1 MFSTSAAMDLD
12 CPHLSLAPTWAD
24 DDDRR
29 RIVVVDA
36 LAALRL
42 RRDGAYEA
50 VSAWE
55 VLWDFERASSDL
67 GWEIQD
73 FAMRIG
79 LCDPYGIGS
88 RDQDVVEVVTASI
101 RRGDLVGLRKGQVAA
116 AATEPTVEQ
125 RRLAADVERQT
136 RGRLREGSRDYKLV
150 AGADLARVP
159 DRNGYEVVARA
170 EATRVLSELAK
181 QSGGRADASDL
192 FGRARD
198 KLSPDWRPP
207 LAPNGLV
214 LLRKIHAPQAV
225 IASPEPAITPSQLR
239 ALTASGWI
247 EIEFVDEL
255 GEPVEAAY
263 LVELP
268 DSTLVEGASTQDGTL
283 SRANIKQGICHL
295 TLPTL
300 DAARWRLGQ

>member
-1 MFSTSAAMDLD
+1 MFSTLAAMDLD
-12 CPHLSLAPTWAD
+12 CSHLSLAPTWAD

-29 RIVVVDA
+29 RIVVVET
-36 LAALRL
+36 LVALRL
-42 RRDGAYEA
+42 CRDGAYEA

-55 VLWDFERASSDL
+55 ALWDFERASSDL

-79 LCDPYGIGS
+79 LCDPYGIAS
-88 RDQDVVEVVTASI
+88 RDQDVVEVVAASL

-125 RRLAADVERQT
+125 RRLVADVEEQT
-136 RGRLREGSRDYKLV
+136 RGRLREGSREYKLV

-181 QSGGRADASDL
+181 QSGGRADVIDL
-192 FGRARD
+192 FGKARD

-214 LLRKIHAPQAV
+214 LLHKIHSPQAV
-225 IASPEPAITPSQLR
+225 NASPEPAMTPSQLR
-239 ALTASGWI
+239 AMMATGWI

-255 GEPVEAAY
+255 GEPVGAAY
-263 LVELP
+263 RIELP
-268 DSTLVEGASTQDGTL
+268 DSTLVEGASTRDGTF
-283 SRANIKQGICHL
+283 SKANIKRGICQL

-300 DAARWRLGQ
+300 DAARWRLG